1 MRRLLPVL
9 LSISACSPERTP
21 PVSPAGFTLT
31 RHSLAGSLIAPTT
44 GGEAPSY
51 STAWADSSRL
61 GDTVFYTRG
70 TVITTIAVHTDSQ
83 WVVRPPAAVARVGI
97 PYGPSQLP
105 PDSLCTLGYTGTT
118 LPVVPRKVLR
128 DLDRTHE
135 CKAGTFAQIRRAK
148 LKDSDGNLS
157 VQAALAEISEWPW
170 PELCARVK
178 DSTIIGFHI
187 GDDVVAKEWG
197 PAPLEE
203 RLARWDSIAGGVAAK
218 CPGAAIVIRARA
230 RQLARRDHWDYLT
243 TAWAQYPGPL
253 PRAGTPE
260 EFFAAEV
267 ESAKKQ
273 HLGLVT
279 GVNLLGGGCGP
290 AETGRCLPDIPGSS
304 LRGSGKN
311 TYQLSAQEFI
321 DYKTA
326 AMSDPYVCASV
337 DWGWSPSFKSN
348 FHTRPEIQTAAK
360 ALGLIASKRA
370 RASCVQR

>member
-1 MRRLLPVL
+1 MRRLLAVL
-9 LSISACSPERTP
+9 LLIPACSTERTP
-21 PVSPAGFTLT
+21 PVSPAAFTLT
-31 RHSLAGSLIAPTT
+31 RHSLAGSVAPVSTT
-44 GGEAPSY
+44 GEAASY
-51 STAWADSSRL
+51 TTPWADSSRL
-61 GDTVFYTRG
+61 GDTVFYSRG
-70 TVITTIAVHTDSQ
+70 RVITTVAVSTDSL
-83 WVVRPPAAVARVGI
+83 WVVRPPIAVALTGL
-97 PYGPSQLP
+97 PFGPSQLP

-148 LKDSDGNLS
+148 LKDGDGNLS

-178 DSTIIGFHI
+178 DSTIIAFHI

-197 PAPLEE
+197 PAPIEE
-203 RLARWDSIAGGVAAK
+203 RLARWDSIAGGIAAR
-218 CPGAAIVIRARA
+218 CPGAPIVIRARP
-230 RQLARRDHWDYLT
+230 RQLEKRDKWEWLT

-253 PRAGTPE
+253 PRSGTPE
-260 EFFAAEV
+260 EFFAKEIA
-267 ESAKKQ
+267 SAKKQ
-273 HLGLVT
+273 HLGLAT

-290 AETGRCLPDIPGSS
+290 AETGRCLPDIPGVS
-304 LRGSGKN
+304 LIGSGKN
-311 TYQLSAQEFI
+311 TYQLSAQEFL

-337 DWGWSPSFKSN
+337 DWGWGPAFKSS
-348 FHTRPEIQTAAK
+348 FHTRPEIQAAAK
-360 ALGLIASKRA
+360 ALALIAAKRP